1 MPRSHGARP
10 LGSLWF
16 HGALDA
22 CDAESARV
30 EGVAML
36 GHASGFNWDEAL
48 LMAAPLAAVCV
59 LLLVVRRRGAASADT
74 SPQEKK

>member
-1 MPRSHGARP
+1 
-10 LGSLWF
+10 
-16 HGALDA
+16 
-22 CDAESARV
+22 
-30 EGVAML
+30 ML

-48 LMAAPLAAVCV
+48 LMASPLAAVCV

>member
-1 MPRSHGARP
+1 VISLSADAFGAD
-10 LGSLWF
+10 G
-16 HGALDA
+16 
-22 CDAESARV
+22 ARV

-59 LLLVVRRRGAASADT
+59 LLLAVRRRGAASRDA